1 MKRFYPFLLAVALM
15 SVPAGLR
22 AQQPDSSKPKN
33 DQTTQQ
39 TAQKPERGDIAPD
52 TRVEEMPVTV
62 KTNEKAANKP
72 VDTDPVMGVPP
83 LPEGKTSMIGGN
95 VASIDAVHNKMKVKI
110 FGDGG
115 KWDVA
120 FDERTHFYR
129 DGKETTFVHIKKGDR
144 VYVDT
149 MSDKRGIFARNVRVV
164 NNSTPADARGQVES
178 VNNGVIRLRDDLSAR
193 PVQFTLAS
201 DTQVK
206 GNGRS
211 ASMSEVQPGALIA
224 VKFSPEK
231 ANRGV
236 AREITVLAAP
246 GQSVT
251 FAGKVTHLDLRS
263 GQFAVANKTDN
274 RTYDIAFDRERNLP
288 SDLMVGS
295 EVTVAAQFDG
305 RGYKA
310 NRIDVDHAAQ

>member
-1 MKRFYPFLLAVALM
+1 MNRFYPFLLAVALM
-15 SVPAGLR
+15 SVPLGLR
-22 AQQPDSSKPKN
+22 AQQTDAAKPKN
-33 DQTTQQ
+33 EQ
-39 TAQKPERGDIAPD
+39 AQKPERGDSAPD
-52 TRVEEMPVTV
+52 TQVEEMPVTV
-62 KTNEKAANKP
+62 RPNEHATKKP

-95 VASIDAVHNKMKVKI
+95 VSSIDAVHNKMKVKI

-129 DGKETTFVHIKKGDR
+129 DGKETTFAQIKKGDR

-164 NNSTPADARGQVES
+164 TSSTPADARGQVES
-178 VNNGVIRLRDDLSAR
+178 VDNGVIRLRDDLSTR

-201 DTQVK
+201 DTQIK
-206 GNGRS
+206 RDERAG
-211 ASMSEVQPGALIA
+211 SMSDVQPGALIA

-251 FAGKVTHLDLRS
+251 FAGKITHLDLRS
-263 GQFAVANKTDN
+263 GQFAIENKTDN
-274 RTYDIAFDRERNLP
+274 RTYDIAFDRQRSLP

-305 RGYKA
+305 RQYKA

>member
-1 MKRFYPFLLAVALM
+1 MKRRYPFLLVVALM
-15 SVPAGLR
+15 SVPAGLW
-22 AQQPDSSKPKN
+22 AQQADASKPKN
-33 DQTTQQ
+33 DR
-39 TAQKPERGDIAPD
+39 TAEKPASNAQI
-52 TRVEEMPVTV
+52 EEMPVTV
-62 KTNEKAANKP
+62 RPNENAAKKP

-95 VASIDAVHNKMKVKI
+95 VASIDGIHNKMKVKI

-129 DGKETTFVHIKKGDR
+129 DGKETTFAQIKKGDR

-149 MSDKRGIFARNVRVV
+149 MSDHRGIFARNVRVV
-164 NNSTPADARGQVES
+164 TNLPPADARGQVES
-178 VNNGVIRLRDDLSAR
+178 VDNGVIRLRDDLSAR
-193 PVQFTLAS
+193 PVQFTLSS
-201 DTQVK
+201 DTQIK
-206 GNGRS
+206 RNERPG
-211 ASMSEVQPGALIA
+211 SMNDVQPGSLIA

-251 FAGKVTHLDLRS
+251 FAGKVTHLDLRT
-263 GQFAVANKTDN
+263 GLFAIENKTDN
-274 RTYDIAFDRERNLP
+274 RTYDIAFDRQRDLP